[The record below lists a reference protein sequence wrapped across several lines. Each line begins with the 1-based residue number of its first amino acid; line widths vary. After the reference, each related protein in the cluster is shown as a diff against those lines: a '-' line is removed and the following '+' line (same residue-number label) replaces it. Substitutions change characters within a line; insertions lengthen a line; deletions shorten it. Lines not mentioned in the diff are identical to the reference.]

1 MPSSEVFRYRDRGDA
16 TAAAAATSAQQYRH
30 HHQHHRA
37 GGNNSRGTS
46 SNSSSSVL
54 SPAAHQHG
62 RNRGQ
67 LKKLYQQRNPD
78 HDVNGY
84 LTTRKLEQTT
94 IKNRE
99 KRVRRQ
105 YVLEDGRVIEE
116 GDPEIFV
123 DRVEDT
129 LTREEEHEAA
139 DDDDHADVDVAD
151 ADFGIHVAG
160 GGGGGDGVV
169 QKAPRGGGRS
179 KRGRVNSTELV
190 SPGNV
195 IDDTFT
201 RTVNTHD
208 VKEDVTMTEAS
219 RNLGR
224 IPRRA
229 IDRALR
235 ENQPISEVIERHR
248 NKMKQRRDGGA
259 MRYEVQQTRSKPKV
273 IYSSKSHKKIVDTE
287 DVHNIS
293 RRGEDGKVYTETI
306 KKQQHE
312 VFDDNETPD
321 DENKTSGTESDKM
334 IKDKQKYRH
343 TKKDEFT
350 DFYRVPKH
358 RGAEQCGAQL
368 VANGPHITTEERQME
383 RGEHDWEVLED
394 KILRNRERMRQR
406 LRGNG
411 CGEPDRADALTKK
424 PLNYHHEEKTRR
436 KETDKWLER
445 HFGSDWSLLTNSNN
459 TATAAGH
466 SRILRHHFTT
476 GPHGGAKAQGQNV
489 RRSMSFSSI
498 PIVYTN
504 PRERA
509 AATAATAGNAQ
520 AAAVSGSGNNETETE
535 EETKTVERRKV
546 ITTKTTTFS
555 PSGER
560 TVHREVKHIEE
571 PTQRFR
577 TQQRTHRN
585 RQPPHRQYNS
595 TLSLSTPKADFT
607 LRQQPAGNGG
617 AHKSRKSQL
626 CYDDAFCSTQSLNRR
641 DQRRSYHYGDHS
653 HPRPPAAE
661 EDADQHRQYHDH
673 HRHHDHNH
681 HRRHRSAAAEQSMQ
695 QGGVGGGVGSGHHG
709 FHGSRREHIVEER
722 YSTNRSES
730 SPPMVRSKRLVPT
743 VERQS
748 RNDGSRVVYRSDSTG
763 RRGDGGEGAGASV
776 PRTPIYITEFT
787 KEKLYPTKSENNLL
801 SSGFSSGFHS
811 RQREEQLGGSG
822 FGFQQRHEESFL
834 KPTDY
839 LGFRSMERHDGTGD
853 SHRVRGRSAESS
865 SVAEER
871 SSDNSSRARARQQH
885 KQQQQKRS
893 HSFVDA
899 RGRPPPRHHLF
910 QDDFVYDREERKFVS
925 TSGMKPGHSN
935 LRLDASATLPT
946 RGCQYS
952 QHRARGESEYAAAGR
967 EGIEG
972 LRQWHSREIMHQQEQ
987 LEPQRF
993 KTIIFLSGS

>member
-1 MPSSEVFRYRDRGDA
+1 MPSSEVHRYRDRGHA
-16 TAAAAATSAQQYRH
+16 TAATAAVAAASAQAQQYRH
-30 HHQHHRA
+30 HHHQHRA

-46 SNSSSSVL
+46 SHSSSSLL
-54 SPAAHQHG
+54 SPTPQNG

-84 LTTRKLEQTT
+84 LTTRKLEQKT

-139 DDDDHADVDVAD
+139 DDADADVAD
-151 ADFGIHVAG
+151 AEFGIHVG
-160 GGGGGDGVV
+160 EGGGDGIV
-169 QKAPRGGGRS
+169 QKAPRGSRS
-179 KRGRVNSTELV
+179 NRGRWTSTELV
-190 SPGNV
+190 SPGGNV

-208 VKEDVTMTEAS
+208 VKEDVMMTEAS

-259 MRYEVQQTRSKPKV
+259 TRYEVQQTPSKPKV

-321 DENKTSGTESDKM
+321 DENKTSGTESDRM

-358 RGAEQCGAQL
+358 RGAEQSGAQL

-383 RGEHDWEVLED
+383 RGEHDWEALEE

-466 SRILRHHFTT
+466 SRVLRHHFTT
-476 GPHGGAKAQGQNV
+476 TGPPGGAKAHGNNV

-498 PIVYTN
+498 PITYTN

-509 AATAATAGNAQ
+509 GAPAAAAGNAHVV
-520 AAAVSGSGNNETETE
+520 AVSGGSGNNETETE

-585 RQPPHRQYNS
+585 DRQQPPHRQYNS
-595 TLSLSTPKADFT
+595 TLSLSTPKADFA
-607 LRQQPAGNGG
+607 LRQAGNGG
-617 AHKSRKSQL
+617 GAHRSRKSHL
-626 CYDDAFCSTQSLNRR
+626 HYDDAFCSTQSLNRR
-641 DQRRSYHYGDHS
+641 DQRRSYYYGDQDHS
-653 HPRPPAAE
+653 HNDQPAE
-661 EDADQHRQYHDH
+661 EDMDRHQQHHDH

-681 HRRHRSAAAEQSMQ
+681 HRRHRSATAEQSMQ
-695 QGGVGGGVGSGHHG
+695 QRGGVGGGAGSGRHG

-722 YSTNRSES
+722 YSAANRSES
-730 SPPMVRSKRLVPT
+730 SPPMVRSKRVVPT
-743 VERQS
+743 LERQS
-748 RNDGSRVVYRSDSTG
+748 RNDSRVVYRSDSTG
-763 RRGDGGEGAGASV
+763 RRGDGGAGASV

-811 RQREEQLGGSG
+811 RQREEQMESTG

-839 LGFRSMERHDGTGD
+839 LGFRSMERHDGIGD
-853 SHRVRGRSAESS
+853 SHRMRGRSAESS
-865 SVAEER
+865 SAAGER
-871 SSDNSSRARARQQH
+871 SSENSSRVRAR
-885 KQQQQKRS
+885 QQQQKRS

-899 RGRPPPRHHLF
+899 RGARPPPRHHLF
-910 QDDFVYDREERKFVS
+910 QDDFVYDRDERKFVS

-935 LRLDASATLPT
+935 LRLDASATLPA
-946 RGCQYS
+946 RGRP
-952 QHRARGESEYAAAGR
+952 HNHHNHARGESEYATAGG
-967 EGIEG
+967 EGIAG

>member
-1 MPSSEVFRYRDRGDA
+1 MPSSEVLRYRDRGH
-16 TAAAAATSAQQYRH
+16 AAAAATAATAPAASAQQFRH
-30 HHQHHRA
+30 HQHRA

-54 SPAAHQHG
+54 SPMPKNG

-84 LTTRKLEQTT
+84 LTTRKLEQKT

-139 DDDDHADVDVAD
+139 DHGDADEAD
-151 ADFGIHVAG
+151 ADFGIHVV
-160 GGGGGDGVV
+160 GGDGVL
-169 QKAPRGGGRS
+169 QKAPRGSRSNKGRWT
-179 KRGRVNSTELV
+179 STELV
-190 SPGNV
+190 SPGGNV

-259 MRYEVQQTRSKPKV
+259 MRYEVQQTASKPKV

-358 RGAEQCGAQL
+358 RGGEKSGAQL
-368 VANGPHITTEERQME
+368 VANGPHVTTEERQME
-383 RGEHDWEVLED
+383 RGEHDWEALEE

-466 SRILRHHFTT
+466 SRVLRHHFTT
-476 GPHGGAKAQGQNV
+476 TGPPAGAKAHGNNV

-498 PIVYTN
+498 PITYTN

-509 AATAATAGNAQ
+509 GAPATTVAASNAHVV
-520 AAAVSGSGNNETETE
+520 AVSGGSGNNETETE

-585 RQPPHRQYNS
+585 RQPQPHRQYNS
-595 TLSLSTPKADFT
+595 TLSLSTPKADFA
-607 LRQQPAGNGG
+607 LRPAAGNGG
-617 AHKSRKSQL
+617 AHRSRKSQL
-626 CYDDAFCSTQSLNRR
+626 CHEDAFCSTQSLNRR
-641 DQRRSYHYGDHS
+641 DQRKSYFYGDPS
-653 HPRPPAAE
+653 HQHQRQPAE
-661 EDADQHRQYHDH
+661 EDLDQNHDR

-695 QGGVGGGVGSGHHG
+695 QGGVGSGHHG

-722 YSTNRSES
+722 YSAHRSES
-730 SPPMVRSKRLVPT
+730 SPPMVRSKKIVPT
-743 VERQS
+743 LERQS
-748 RNDGSRVVYRSDSTG
+748 RNDGKAAHRSDSTA
-763 RRGDGGEGAGASV
+763 RRGDGGAGSSV

-787 KEKLYPTKSENNLL
+787 KEKLYPAKSENNLL

-811 RQREEQLGGSG
+811 RQREEQLGGNG
-822 FGFQQRHEESFL
+822 FGFQQRYEESFL

-839 LGFRSMERHDGTGD
+839 LGFRSMERHDGIGD

-871 SSDNSSRARARQQH
+871 SSDNSSRARARQLH

-899 RGRPPPRHHLF
+899 RGARPPPRHHLF
-910 QDDFVYDREERKFVS
+910 QDDFVYDRDERKFVS

-935 LRLDASATLPT
+935 LRLDASATLPA
-946 RGCQYS
+946 RGRP
-952 QHRARGESEYAAAGR
+952 HNHHNHARGESEYATAGG
-967 EGIEG
+967 EGIAG

>member
-1 MPSSEVFRYRDRGDA
+1 MPSSDVLRYHDRGHA
-16 TAAAAATSAQQYRH
+16 TAASATTPFRH
-30 HHQHHRA
+30 HQHRA

-46 SNSSSSVL
+46 TNSSSSVL
-54 SPAAHQHG
+54 SPTPQNG

-78 HDVNGY
+78 HDVDGY
-84 LTTRKLEQTT
+84 LTTRKLEQKT

-139 DDDDHADVDVAD
+139 DHLDADRAD
-151 ADFGIHVAG
+151 AEFGIHVAG
-160 GGGGGDGVV
+160 GEGVV
-169 QKAPRGGGRS
+169 QKAPRGSRS
-179 KRGRVNSTELV
+179 NANRGRWASAEVV
-190 SPGNV
+190 APGGNV

-219 RNLGR
+219 RHLGR

-259 MRYEVQQTRSKPKV
+259 AARYEVQQAPSKPKV

-306 KKQQHE
+306 KNQQHE
-312 VFDDNETPD
+312 VFDDHETPD

-334 IKDKQKYRH
+334 IKDTQRYRH

-358 RGAEQCGAQL
+358 RGAELQSGAQL
-368 VANGPHITTEERQME
+368 VAHGPHVTTEERQME
-383 RGEHDWEVLED
+383 RGEHDWEALEE

-445 HFGSDWSLLTNSNN
+445 HFGSDWSLLTSSNN
-459 TATAAGH
+459 AATATGH
-466 SRILRHHFTT
+466 SRVLRHHFTT
-476 GPHGGAKAQGQNV
+476 PGPPGGGGGAKAHGNNV

-498 PIVYTN
+498 PIAYTN
-504 PRERA
+504 PRERGHHA
-509 AATAATAGNAQ
+509 AAGGPNAMQ
-520 AAAVSGSGNNETETE
+520 VAAAAGGSGNNETETE

-585 RQPPHRQYNS
+585 RQPQPLNHRQYNS
-595 TLSLSTPKADFT
+595 TLSLSTPKADFA
-607 LRQQPAGNGG
+607 LRNAGAAGSGG
-617 AHKSRKSQL
+617 AHRSRKSQL
-626 CYDDAFCSTQSLNRR
+626 CHEDAFCSTQSLNRR
-641 DQRRSYHYGDHS
+641 DQRRSYYYGDNS
-653 HPRPPAAE
+653 HHHQTQ
-661 EDADQHRQYHDH
+661 EDEDLDRHFDSQ
-673 HRHHDHNH
+673 RHHDHNH
-681 HRRHRSAAAEQSMQ
+681 HRRHGSAAAEQSMQ
-695 QGGVGGGVGSGHHG
+695 QGGHHG
-709 FHGSRREHIVEER
+709 YHGSRREHIVEER
-722 YSTNRSES
+722 YSAHHRSES
-730 SPPMVRSKRLVPT
+730 SPPMVRSKKVVPT
-743 VERQS
+743 WERQS
-748 RNDGSRVVYRSDSTG
+748 RNDGRAVYRSDSTAG
-763 RRGDGGEGAGASV
+763 RSRKGERVTGSSV

-787 KEKLYPTKSENNLL
+787 KEKLYPAKSENNLL

-811 RQREEQLGGSG
+811 RHREEQLGGGGG
-822 FGFQQRHEESFL
+822 FGFTQRYEESFQR
-834 KPTDY
+834 PTDY
-839 LGFRSMERHDGTGD
+839 LGFRSMERHDGIGD

-865 SVAEER
+865 SWMAEER
-871 SSDNSSRARARQQH
+871 SSDNSSRARARQHH

-899 RGRPPPRHHLF
+899 RAQPPPRHHLF
-910 QDDFVYDREERKFVS
+910 QDDFVYDRDERKFVS
-925 TSGMKPGHSN
+925 SSGMKHGHSN

-946 RGCQYS
+946 RGR
-952 QHRARGESEYAAAGR
+952 HHGHPHAARGEGEYAAAAGA
-967 EGIEG
+967 EGITG